1 MNKKIRVIAR
11 GSRLSRLQVEEV
23 FKKFP
28 NLAYEIKYLESYGD
42 KNLQISLLNGEAPA
56 DIFTRELDDA
66 IRRGDADIAIHSAK
80 DLPYPLP
87 EDIEVIALFPAFDT
101 TDSLVSRDHKKL
113 AELPAGSVIG
123 TSSPLRKKGL
133 SKLRPD
139 LTIKG
144 IRGCIEERVQQV
156 KDGKF
161 DAAIVATC
169 ALKRLGMEDE
179 IAEVLPFA
187 THPLQ
192 GFLAITAKKVKSEER
207 RENAKKENA
216 PLGVPADLQISC
228 KREESQACLNSS
240 ECSRN
245 SLQKSDGKERTS
257 ENTDKYTHQE
267 LRAAFASQSILD
279 RQGKVQLVGFGPGD
293 PDLLTL
299 KAAKAI
305 DHADIIFYDDL
316 IDPSYLENKKAEKVY
331 VGKRAGYHH
340 KEQATINRLL
350 LDAARQGK
358 NVVRLK
364 GGDPMIFA
372 HGSEEIEY
380 LESNLIQV
388 EVIPGVTTASA
399 LAASQKISL
408 THRDFSSSVALVS
421 GHTPQPVT
429 PDAETLVYYMGA
441 KQLQAIATKLI
452 DEDGWAFNTPVLLTY
467 NVSRKDEQTF
477 ETTLWKLR
485 NGEEATANNYSAA
498 TGKNAGESIALADL
512 PTPLIALIGNVA
524 GLKHRQASAIKPTL
538 YTGNMPALE
547 KRKPDYTYTP
557 LIEMHEYEPVH
568 WTQWE
573 GEPEKK
579 GGDNDRKSNFEK
591 EVEEDNED
599 GLEFDEYEW
608 AEELQDNLNDFDS
621 PYKDIFLFTSQYAVK
636 AWFNLLRKTGKSTA
650 APKDV
655 KFVSI
660 GATTTAALQQE
671 GIKDIE
677 QVEKDNSFGVIEWFK
692 NKYDYYRNAAIQHQK
707 RNWSEL
713 YHSEEEE
720 EEEENEDLDE
730 NMNEDL
736 EEHRPAIL
744 YPQSNLSNNTI
755 AEELYK
761 AGYDVETISV
771 YVNKMPKHPRRV
783 NLNHFKRIVFT
794 SPSTIDNFIK
804 LYGKLP
810 DNVEFIT
817 RGPITQAHLD
827 EILNKE

>member
-28 NLAYEIKYLESYGD
+28 DLAYEIKYLESYGD
-42 KNLQISLLNGEAPA
+42 KNQQISLLNGEAPA

-66 IRRGDADIAIHSAK
+66 IRNGDADIAIHSAK

-133 SKLRPD
+133 NELRPD

-192 GFLAITAKKVKSEER
+192 GFLAITAKKGNE
-207 RENAKKENA
+207 
-216 PLGVPADLQISC
+216 
-228 KREESQACLNSS
+228 
-240 ECSRN
+240 
-245 SLQKSDGKERTS
+245 
-257 ENTDKYTHQE
+257 E

-279 RQGKVQLVGFGPGD
+279 KQGKVQLVGFGPGD
-293 PDLLTL
+293 PDLLTI

-305 DHADIIFYDDL
+305 DKADIIFYDDL
-316 IDPSYLENKKAEKVY
+316 IDASFLEDKKAEKVY

-340 KEQATINRLL
+340 KEQAAINRLL
-350 LDAARQGK
+350 LDAAREGK

-441 KQLQAIATKLI
+441 KQLQAIATRLI
-452 DEDGWAFNTPVLLTY
+452 DEEGWAFNTPVLLTY
-467 NVSRKDEQTF
+467 NVSRSDEQTF

-485 NGEEATANNYSAA
+485 NGEVATGNNYSAA
-498 TGKNAGESIALADL
+498 TGKNAGESIDLAGL

-524 GLKHRQASAIKPTL
+524 GLKHHQASAIKPTL

-568 WTQWE
+568 WTERE
-573 GEPEKK
+573 GEESNEK
-579 GGDNDRKSNFEK
+579 DI
-591 EVEEDNED
+591 EDE
-599 GLEFDEYEW
+599 LEFDEYEL
-608 AEELQDNLNDFDS
+608 AEELQDNLNDFED

-660 GATTTAALQQE
+660 GATTTAALKQE

-692 NKYDYYRNAAIQHQK
+692 NQYEHYRKAAILHQK
-707 RNWSEL
+707 NKENGV
-713 YHSEEEE
+713 YHSEEE
-720 EEEENEDLDE
+720 LQ
-730 NMNEDL
+730 
-736 EEHRPAIL
+736 EHRPTIL

-794 SPSTIDNFIK
+794 SPSTIDNFIH

-810 DNVEFIT
+810 EGVEFIT

-827 EILNKE
+827 NILNKK